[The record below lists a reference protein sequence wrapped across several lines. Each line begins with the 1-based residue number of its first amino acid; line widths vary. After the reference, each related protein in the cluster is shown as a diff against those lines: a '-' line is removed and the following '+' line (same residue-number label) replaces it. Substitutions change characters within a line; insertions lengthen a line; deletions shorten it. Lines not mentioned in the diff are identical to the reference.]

1 MGLKTRDSQFLE
13 FESKK
18 LTSLVD
24 VAVRQQSTTESTSRG
39 REKQEQDARPVLSSV
54 SVSSEDVHGAFSAE
68 YPPQGGDEP

>member
-39 REKQEQDARPVLSSV
+39 REKQEQDARPVLSSA
-54 SVSSEDVHGAFSAE
+54 SVSSEDVQVPFGTNH
-68 YPPQGGDEP
+68 PP

>member
-1 MGLKTRDSQFLE
+1 MGLKTRDRQFLE

-24 VAVRQQSTTESTSRG
+24 VAVRQQSITESTSRG

-54 SVSSEDVHGAFSAE
+54 TVSSEDVQVPFGTNH
-68 YPPQGGDEP
+68 PP